1 VKSTL
6 SLLGSISALLL
17 AATQAQAHHSFAAT
31 FTDETITVEGTVERM
46 SFTNP
51 HVQIFFNVTD
61 ENGQVT
67 EWRSEGGAA
76 NGKRRQGWDAN
87 SVVEGDTIRI
97 TGNSTRNGS
106 PMVSMGDI
114 YFVDPQSGAVI
125 GSPDDGESN
134 EEVAASIP
142 MQLADGRPN
151 LTGSWTRGG
160 MDRRRNRPPAP
171 FNDAGAALQETYDPV
186 NDPQVQCEPPGVV
199 RQVAFTPHPARLQQF
214 DDHIVLSYEEY
225 GGVRTIYFDD
235 RDLVGGDHSNF
246 GQSIARYEGQ
256 KLIIETTHLLANL
269 TSPSGNAITEQ
280 TTTVETYYR
289 DEDAEGASALAMDMV
304 ITDPGH
310 LTGPWTLGWVKY
322 YTPGYEFIEVDC
334 HKPLPY

>member
-1 VKSTL
+1 M
-6 SLLGSISALLL
+6 
-17 AATQAQAHHSFAAT
+17 Q
-31 FTDETITVEGTVERM
+31 
-46 SFTNP
+46 
-51 HVQIFFNVTD
+51 
-61 ENGQVT
+61 
-67 EWRSEGGAA
+67 
-76 NGKRRQGWDAN
+76 
-87 SVVEGDTIRI
+87 
-97 TGNSTRNGS
+97 
-106 PMVSMGDI
+106 
-114 YFVDPQSGAVI
+114 VI

-134 EEVAASIP
+134 QEVAASIP

-160 MDRRRNRPPAP
+160 LGRSRSRPPAP
-171 FNDAGAALQETYDPV
+171 FNEAGAALQEVYDPV

-199 RQVAFTPHPARLQQF
+199 RQVAFTPHPARVQQF

-235 RDLVGGDHSNF
+235 RDLVGGAHSNF

-289 DEDAEGASALAMDMV
+289 NEDVEDASALAMDMV

-310 LTGPWTLGWVKY
+310 LTATWTLGWVKY

-334 HKPLPY
+334 HKPLAY